1 MELEEIQHL
10 GERIK
15 NNVAKVIVGKDSTI
29 EHVIIALFCSGHVL
43 LEDVPGVGKTALAKC
58 LAKSTACDFKRIQFT
73 PDLLPSDLTGINYFN
88 QKQGEFVFRPGPLF
102 ANIVLADEINRA
114 TPRTQSSLL
123 ECMEEGQVTIDGE
136 TKLLGKPFFV
146 IATQNPIETQG
157 TFPLPE
163 AQMDRFFMRLTMGYP
178 SMEEGRLILERFQE
192 QSPFPGLESV
202 AGNSELA
209 EVQTSFQRVKVGS
222 TVKDYIM
229 DIIELT
235 RKHEKIALGVSPR
248 GSLALMRAAQVHA
261 VFRGRDFVTPDDI
274 KKMAIPVLAHRLVPK
289 SRMAISQLQYSEVLL
304 SDILSRA
311 VTPVEEFDGR

>member
-15 NNVAKVIVGKDSTI
+15 NNIAKVIVGKDSTI

-88 QKQGEFVFRPGPLF
+88 QKQGEFAFRPGPLF

-274 KKMAIPVLAHRLVPK
+274 KKMAVPVLAHRLVPK